1 MQNLIYFFARFGNFI
16 LFLLLEIY
24 CVYLI
29 VNYNKTQNAI
39 FINSSNIITGYL
51 YDRSEE
57 LSKYYK
63 LSETADSLAHENAR
77 LRQKID
83 ILSVET
89 ANTNST
95 PDSLLCMYDYY
106 SAKIIKNSY
115 ALRDNIL
122 LINKGKKQGIESGM
136 GVFTEKGIIG
146 IVKNTS
152 ENFSNVV
159 SILNSQSKISVSI
172 LNKGYFGT
180 LSWPGFKANYHE
192 ILDLPKH
199 ASIEKGD
206 TIITSG
212 YSSIF
217 PEGIIIGKID
227 GFEIESGSNFYTIS
241 VELFEDMTK
250 TKYIYI
256 LNNRFKE
263 ELKELENLQI

>member
-16 LFLLLEIY
+16 LFLFLEIY

-51 YDRSEE
+51 YDKSEE

-63 LSETADSLAHENAR
+63 LSETADSLARENAR

-83 ILSVET
+83 ILSVKPADT
-89 ANTNST
+89 ATVADST
-95 PDSLLCMYDYY
+95 LQIYDYY

-122 LINKGKKQGIESGM
+122 LINKGRSQGIESGM
-136 GVFTEKGIIG
+136 GVFTERGIIG
-146 IVKNTS
+146 IVKNTTK
-152 ENFSNVV
+152 NFSNVV

-180 LSWPGFKANYHE
+180 LSWPGFKASHHE

-206 TIITSG
+206 TVITSG
-212 YSSIF
+212 YSSVF
-217 PEGIIIGKID
+217 PEGILIGRIED
-227 GFEIESGSNFYTIS
+227 FEIESGSNFYTIS

-250 TKYIYI
+250 TKYVYI

-263 ELKELENLQI
+263 ELRQLENIEI